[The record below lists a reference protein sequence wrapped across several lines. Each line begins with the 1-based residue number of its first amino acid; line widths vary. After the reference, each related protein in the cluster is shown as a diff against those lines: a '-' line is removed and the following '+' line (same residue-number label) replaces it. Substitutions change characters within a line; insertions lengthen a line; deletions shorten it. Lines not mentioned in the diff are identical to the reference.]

1 VFTLLGQLRGIGV
14 VSSIYYFLYYTS
26 TPISNLKSSDMRLG
40 RMNYAL
46 VLLPTLILTYYIPAY
61 AMFYWPT
68 LSGRESWLFLW
79 QMFPV
84 WISLTTRLLS
94 SFIPDTTFTDRFE
107 SPNRDLPVIRYT
119 IGTLGT
125 ISSTVWIL
133 TCIRAMSRTGILGL
147 FIPGSLPSQT
157 SSLAAFTREFLR
169 FDEIFLFGNT
179 FLWLGLLFWDLKYA
193 GMLRTSWIQLLAY
206 LIGSVLVLG
215 PGATAGL
222 GWLWRENILA
232 SKRHRDAVTKNN
244 LRGYE
249 GHLGGEKRL

>member
-1 VFTLLGQLRGIGV
+1 MFLGQLRGIGI
-14 VSSIYYFLYYTS
+14 VSPIYYLLHYTFA
-26 TPISNLKSSDMRLG
+26 PIENLKSSDMRLG

-61 AMFYWPT
+61 AMLYWPT

-84 WISLTTRLLS
+84 WIFLTTRLLS
-94 SFIPDTTFTDRFE
+94 SFFQDTTVTDRFE
-107 SPNRDLPVIRYT
+107 SPNRDLPIIRYT
-119 IGTLGT
+119 IGTLVT
-125 ISSTVWIL
+125 VSSIVWGF
-133 TCIRAMSRTGILGL
+133 TCIRAIFQIGL
-147 FIPGSLPSQT
+147 FGVFIPEILPGQT
-157 SSLAAFTREFLR
+157 NNLAAFTREFFK

-193 GMLRTSWIQLLAY
+193 GMLMTSWIQLLAY

-232 SKRHRDAVTKNN
+232 SKRHRDAIIEKS
-244 LRGYE
+244 LREPGR
-249 GHLGGEKRL
+249 HFKGEKVL